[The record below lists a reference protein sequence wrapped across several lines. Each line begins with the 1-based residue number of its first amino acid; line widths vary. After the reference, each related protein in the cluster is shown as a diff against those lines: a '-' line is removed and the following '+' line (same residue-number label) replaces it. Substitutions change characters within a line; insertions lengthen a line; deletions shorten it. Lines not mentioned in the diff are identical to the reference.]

1 MQSRVSD
8 MKTAEAPIVSG
19 AQVSSFRIALPPLS
33 AAKLQKALPHIMA
46 DYMAEDTKDT
56 AFCLADD
63 IAAPHDEHHIVL
75 ACAHSVLRE
84 VIEASS
90 GKNLSALWPD
100 YMRLQV
106 PESGVAVLS
115 DGGDVLARRADGTG
129 FRLPKLLADAALA
142 DETVSPAQL
151 IDLPAAPGF
160 ATGRFGPNLPLGDML
175 KKARRTL
182 ALMVAIGFLGSA
194 ALAAQACQNERQ
206 SDALEARA
214 KDLYRAQFPTA
225 QRVVNVE
232 AQLRGKLGGA
242 RQASGFTASFGR
254 LQSALTAVPNV
265 RLETMRYSDQPR
277 PTLQVTLVTPDFS
290 TLELARRALSQ
301 ADFALAEG
309 TSEQANGLIVNEL
322 TLTAGRR

>member
-1 MQSRVSD
+1 

-46 DYMAEDTKDT
+46 DYMAEDTKDI

-151 IDLPAAPGF
+151 IDLPAAAPGF
-160 ATGRFGPNLPLGDML
+160 ATGRFGPNLPLVDMV

-182 ALMVAIGFLGSA
+182 ALIVAIGLLGSA
-194 ALAAQACQNERQ
+194 ALAAQAWQNERQ

-242 RQASGFTASFGR
+242 RQGSGFTASFGR

-265 RLETMRYSDQPR
+265 RLETMRYSEQPR

-301 ADFALAEG
+301 AGFALAEG
-309 TSEQANGLIVNEL
+309 TSEQANGLIINEL